1 VPYTR
6 DSQVIKETRLLVPTI
21 RKTGPL
27 MGESALRPGTVQK
40 VHNRIFKC
48 LVLALA
54 VNLLCPVSRVYAAPS
69 DMVSLSA
76 VIRTSTGGLAI
87 VTATVSAAASGDTLS
102 KWDDSYDVISAGVN
116 ARRSIVDS
124 ASDPE
129 VGNQWGYS
137 RLGGEALN
145 AHTQGKDVVV
155 AVLDT
160 GVDASHPELEGRVLE
175 GWDSMNPQGKG
186 TRDPNGHGTHVAGI
200 IAATSNNGVG
210 VAGIAPQVSILPVRV
225 LDSSGNGDDDELAL
239 GIIWA
244 ADQGADVLNIS
255 IGGAVPSDLLEGAL
269 DYALNKG
276 AVVVVASGNDA
287 MVGNKPSYPGAYPQV
302 LTVGAT
308 DSTDKRAA
316 FSNTGSYVDISAP
329 GSWIRSTWPGG
340 RYQWSSGTSMA
351 TPFVAG
357 SAALLI
363 SAGKGSGAEVTSLLK
378 SSAYDLGPAG
388 RDDQFGEGLVN
399 PLRALG
405 LPEVAPPQSTIPF
418 MPSLLPPGVT
428 LPGLPEIK
436 RPELPSLPKLEVP
449 VLKPLPPLVKPELP
463 VLTKPDAPKLP
474 GLKLPSPDSVTPGLT
489 KPDYPEATK
498 PDAQPGANQPPV
510 LKNRK
515 HVVTVE
521 TTSSL
526 VGKNMVIRVR
536 LKGLRALT
544 AYAETYVI
552 YAGKTYKIRTDARS
566 SAVLKVP
573 YSSRGYVV
581 SLKES
586 PFIDATT
593 VTVAAQRR

>member
-1 VPYTR
+1 
-6 DSQVIKETRLLVPTI
+6 
-21 RKTGPL
+21 
-27 MGESALRPGTVQK
+27 MGESGPRPGTVKK
-40 VHNRIFKC
+40 VHNRVFKC
-48 LVLALA
+48 VVLALA
-54 VNLLCPVSRVYAAPS
+54 ATLLCPVSRVYAAPS
-69 DMVSLSA
+69 DTVSLSA

-87 VTATVSAAASGDTLS
+87 VTATVSTAASGDTLS

-137 RLGGEALN
+137 RLGGEFLN
-145 AHTQGKDVVV
+145 AHTQGKGVVV

-225 LDSSGNGDDDELAL
+225 LDSTGNGDDDELAL

-269 DYALNKG
+269 DYALEKG

-287 MVGNKPSYPGAYPQV
+287 MVSNKPSYPGAYQQV

-308 DSTDKRAA
+308 DSMDKRAA

-351 TPFVAG
+351 TPFVAA

-363 SAGKGSGAEVTSLLK
+363 SAGKGSGAEVASLLK

-405 LPEVAPPQSTIPF
+405 LPEVAPPQSTTPF
-418 MPSLLPPGVT
+418 VPSLLPPGVT
-428 LPGLPEIK
+428 LPGLPEMK
-436 RPELPSLPKLEVP
+436 RPELPGLPEMKKPELPGLPEMKKPELPSLPKLEVP

-474 GLKLPSPDSVTPGLT
+474 GLKLPSPNEGTPGVT
-489 KPDYPEATK
+489 KPDYPVATK
-498 PDAQPGANQPPV
+498 PDAQPGASRPPA

-521 TTSSL
+521 TTSWRT
-526 VGKNMVIRVR
+526 GKDMVIRVR
-536 LKGLRALT
+536 LNGLRALT
-544 AYAETYVI
+544 VYAETYVI
-552 YAGKTYKIRTDARS
+552 YAGKTYKIRTDAGS
-566 SAVLKVP
+566 TAVLKVP

-593 VTVAAQRR
+593 VTVVAQRP